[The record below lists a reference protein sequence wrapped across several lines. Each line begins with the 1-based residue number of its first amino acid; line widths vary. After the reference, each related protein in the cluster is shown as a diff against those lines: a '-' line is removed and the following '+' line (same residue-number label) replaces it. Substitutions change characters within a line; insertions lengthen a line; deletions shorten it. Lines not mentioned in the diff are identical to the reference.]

1 MLGLG
6 TLTFA
11 TPLALGALAL
21 LPVIWWLLRFTP
33 PRPQA
38 VRFPPF
44 RLLLDLISR
53 EEQPD
58 RTPWWLV
65 VLRLL
70 LVTLIIF
77 AVARPLLV
85 QDEASG
91 LNGERLLIVVD
102 DGWAA
107 ARQWPERERVLG
119 QFIDAAER
127 AQAPVALALTAP
139 QAQAPDFQFRPAA
152 ETRERAAAIA
162 PRALETDRQGLLER
176 LQSGLDTTPLQ
187 VVWLADG
194 LDSDDA
200 TAFAEGLQGLAGGRA
215 SVQVIQPS
223 PADLGL
229 AVDPPLLEE
238 GDVKVTVRRPSTAAR
253 GEALVRILA
262 SNGRS
267 LAERPIAFAAGSDT
281 AAVSFAL
288 PLELRNEAA
297 RLEIADERTAAAV
310 HLFDDLWRRKVV
322 GLVSGAAQELDQPL
336 LSPLYYVSRALEP
349 TSELREP
356 DGGGLRG
363 LLEQDLSML
372 VVADIGIIAL
382 DERERVEDWVESGG
396 VLVRFA
402 GPRLAGGNDDLVP
415 VELRRGDRTLGSA
428 LAWEQAQPL
437 APFPDASPFA
447 GLALDDAVEVN
458 RQVLAEPTPDLHDK
472 VWASLADGTPLI
484 TAEKR
489 GNGLLVLVH
498 VTANAEWSNLPL
510 SGLFV
515 EMLNRIVDLAP
526 ATGGQGAAEPDSV
539 ASGAS
544 SPGQA
549 WVPRQALDGFGT
561 LTPPAADAVPVP
573 ARAMETA
580 EPTPAHPAGLY
591 ERSGSV
597 RALNL
602 VPASGFAAMGP
613 LPAGITVGDYALAAP
628 TDFAGILFAA
638 ALLLL
643 LIDCIAALALAG
655 ALIRLRPSRAA
666 VILLVAALSG
676 LPASDGAQ
684 AQATLSE
691 ADEFAMRA
699 ALDTRLAYVLTGD
712 EQIDEI
718 SLAGLTGLTAFLAQR
733 SSIEAE
739 SPMGVDIERDDIV
752 FFPLIY
758 WPLTPDAEVPSAP
771 TLAKID
777 AFMKTGGTIF
787 FDTRDADSDL
797 SGITGQV
804 GPATLALRRIL
815 ENLDIPPLEMVPPEH
830 VITKAFYLLQS
841 FPGRWNDGRLW
852 VEASQV
858 DALGV
863 EGRADGVSSIVIGSN
878 DYAAAWAVGGDGRPL
893 YPAVPGGERQRE
905 MAYRTGLNIVMYAM
919 TGNYKADQV
928 HVPAL
933 LERLGQ

>member
-44 RLLLDLISR
+44 RLLLDLVSR

-58 RTPWWLV
+58 RTPWWLIL
-65 VLRLL
+65 LRLT
-70 LVTLIIF
+70 LVTLIIL

-85 QDEASG
+85 HDETGG
-91 LNGERLLIVVD
+91 LTADRLLIVVD

-107 ARQWPERERVLG
+107 ARQWPERERMLR
-119 QFIDAAER
+119 QLIDAAER
-127 AQAPVALALTAP
+127 SSAPVALAGTAP
-139 QAQAPDFQFRPAA
+139 RAQSPDFQFRPAS
-152 ETRERAAAIA
+152 ETRDRAAAIA
-162 PRALETDRQGLLER
+162 PRALQTDRLALLER
-176 LQSGLDTTPLQ
+176 LQSQLDASALQ

-194 LDSDDA
+194 LDSDNA
-200 TAFAEGLQGLAGGRA
+200 TAFAEGLKGLAGGRA
-215 SVQVIQPS
+215 SVRVIQTA

-229 AVDPPLLEE
+229 AVNPPSLED
-238 GDVKVTVRRPSTAAR
+238 GDVKVAVSRPSTAAAD
-253 GEALVRILA
+253 EALVRILA

-267 LAERPIAFAAGSDT
+267 LAERPVTFAAGART
-281 AAVSFAL
+281 AEVSFSL

-297 RLEIADERTAAAV
+297 RLEIADERTAAGV
-310 HLFDDLWRRKVV
+310 HLFDDLWRRKTV
-322 GLVSGAAQELDQPL
+322 GLVSGAAQELNQPL

-356 DGGGLRG
+356 DGGGMRS

-372 VVADIGIIAL
+372 VVADIGIIA
-382 DERERVEDWVESGG
+382 REDRQRVEDWVEDGG

-415 VELRRGDRTLGSA
+415 VELRTGDRTLGSA
-428 LAWEQAQPL
+428 LAWERAQPL
-437 APFPDASPFA
+437 APFPESSPFA
-447 GLALDDAVEVN
+447 GLQLDDTVEVK
-458 RQVLAEPTPDLHDK
+458 RQVLAEPSPDLHDK

-484 TAEKR
+484 TAARR

-515 EMLNRIVDLAP
+515 EMLNRIVELAP
-526 ATGGQGAAEPDSV
+526 AAGQASGDQTSGAP
-539 ASGAS
+539 GAS

-549 WVPRQALDGFGT
+549 WVPRQVLDGFGA
-561 LTPPAADAVPVP
+561 LTPPGGDAVPVP
-573 ARAMETA
+573 ARAMDTA

-591 ERSGSV
+591 ERTGAL

-602 VPASGFAAMGP
+602 RPDRGFSAMGP
-613 LPAGITVGDYALAAP
+613 MPSGIAVRDYESAAP
-628 TDFAGILFAA
+628 QELAGMLFSA

-655 ALIRLRPSRAA
+655 ALTRLRFRRAA
-666 VILLVAALSG
+666 AAALVAGLTTMGAL
-676 LPASDGAQ
+676 DGAR
-684 AQATLSE
+684 AQADLSE
-691 ADEFAMRA
+691 ADRFAMDA

-712 EQIDEI
+712 RQIDEI
-718 SLAGLTGLTAFLAQR
+718 SLAGLTGLTDFLSQR
-733 SSIEAE
+733 SSVEAE
-739 SPMGVDIERDDIV
+739 SPMGIDIERDEIV

-758 WPLTPDAEVPSAP
+758 WPVTPEAEVPSP
-771 TLAKID
+771 ETLTKID
-777 AFMKTGGTIF
+777 RFMKTGGTIF

-815 ENLDIPPLEMVPPEH
+815 ENLDIPPLEVVPPEH

-841 FPGRWNDGRLW
+841 FPGRWADGRLW
-852 VEASQV
+852 VEASQS

-878 DYAAAWAVGGDGRPL
+878 DYAAAWAVGNDGRPL

-905 MAYRTGLNIVMYAM
+905 FAYRTGLNIVMYAM
-919 TGNYKADQV
+919 TGNYKTDQV